1 VYGEVYWECKKSIM
15 RGSLLLLLL
24 GAVALLCWDKV
35 MQKHKFTYA
44 RYMDDLVVLT
54 NTKSKLRRAIKITYQ
69 ALKPWGY

>member
-1 VYGEVYWECKKSIM
+1 VYGEVYWDCKKSIM
-15 RGSLLLLLL
+15 RGSSLLLLL

-54 NTKSKLRRAIKITYQ
+54 KTKSKLRRAIKIIYQ